1 MTPRV
6 RGPILLWIRMAPQLQ
21 DFPWTPDPIERRAVL
36 TAVKTASR
44 RLERWPSASLDSRC
58 ARHAADPQAGTEKRP
73 TPNQET
79 SQNPTAIGE
88 VSRDLRAQANE
99 MGPL

>member
-1 MTPRV
+1 MGAAAAGFPL
-6 RGPILLWIRMAPQLQ
+6 GP
-21 DFPWTPDPIERRAVL
+21 PDPIERRAVL

-44 RLERWPSASLDSRC
+44 RLERWPSASLDCRC

-79 SQNPTAIGE
+79 SQNPIAIAE
-88 VSRDLRAQANE
+88 VTGGLRARANE
-99 MGPL
+99 IRPLYDALAWPK